1 MSNTKIN
8 LKDIITICIIP
19 ITLWIIQAVI
29 QVIFNTIA
37 NQHDVLNGFEGY
49 YKGICSCIT
58 YAICIGIF
66 AFLYLK
72 RKWDYKSNTK
82 CIGYSLK
89 RNLERMK
96 QSSPS
101 FFALIA
107 SITILLLTLG
117 FALQAAVTGILQV
130 ITYINPDILSSYNDM
145 INNSFGSSLGI
156 FNIFSVAVLAPIAEE
171 LAFRGFG
178 MSIIAPVSYRMK
190 KYNYANEQ
198 SITTFSTNPT
208 SYDIYDSVKPYTLC
222 ILLISL
228 LFGLYHGNIVQI
240 LYAIPIGILLGYVTV
255 LFSSIIP
262 SILLHITINTSAYLL
277 PNILYNTKEMTI
289 LTLIISLI
297 YAAAAIFII
306 RVLSSNKTEN

>member
-1 MSNTKIN
+1 MSNTRIN

-19 ITLWIIQAVI
+19 ITLWIIQAVM

-37 NQHDVLNGFEGY
+37 NQNDNLNDFEGY
-49 YKGICSCIT
+49 YKSICSCIT
-58 YAICIGIF
+58 YSICIGIF

-82 CIGYSLK
+82 CTGYSLK
-89 RNLERMK
+89 RNLERMNL
-96 QSSPS
+96 SSPS
-101 FFALIA
+101 FFAFITI
-107 SITILLLTLG
+107 ITILLLTLG
-117 FALQAAVTGILQV
+117 FALQAAVTGILQL

-145 INNSFGSSLGI
+145 INSSFGRSLGI

-178 MSIIAPVSYRMK
+178 MSIAAEMFYKPAKTDIKGSTT
-190 KYNYANEQ
+190 Q
-198 SITTFSTNPT
+198 SNFRSI
-208 SYDIYDSVKPYTLC
+208 KPYTSC

-240 LYAIPIGILLGYVTV
+240 LYAIPMGILLGYVTV

-277 PNILYNTKEMTI
+277 PNIFYNTKEITI
-289 LTLIISLI
+289 ITLIISLI
-297 YAAAAIFII
+297 YAAASIFILRI
-306 RVLSSNKTEN
+306 LSVSKK